1 MKRAKFYRL
10 ADSECDII
18 NGLLEQYKQN
28 LQEMKD
34 VLLKIHSLR
43 ILSDEEVRKYNELTD
58 EIVKINSIQNRL
70 TVY

>member
-10 ADSECDII
+10 SDTECDII
-18 NGLLEQYKQN
+18 NGLLEQYKQD

-34 VLLKIHSLR
+34 ILLKIHSLR
-43 ILSDEEVRKYNELTD
+43 ILSDEEVRKYNEATD